1 MLKLTSRESGST
13 QGADAMSL
21 GSGPMGVLF
30 LITTSCSV
38 HRKSEP
44 LNHGP
49 KTLMSECEC
58 VCVCVCTARG
68 EGRRG
73 KEPYYSILFELGDPI
88 FRGKRRA
95 AAVRKI
101 TLGLERSGSQ
111 SYLRT

>member
-58 VCVCVCTARG
+58 VCVCVCAQQ
-68 EGRRG
+68 EGRAEEEKNHITQSSLNWEFPFLGVRG
-73 KEPYYSILFELGDPI
+73 GQLRLGRSLWVSRDLEVSPI
-88 FRGKRRA
+88 
-95 AAVRKI
+95 
-101 TLGLERSGSQ
+101 
-111 SYLRT
+111 